1 MTEVSTRPHAGAT
14 TAGNNAKKEGPCHR
28 PAPPMRRVDPILP
41 EPINAFDFLDRIGEI
56 GVHWW
61 SLIEHVLEVQSSET
75 GKKQPLPEWALNI
88 LKDQGRHSASNEDF
102 RVQRDN
108 LREVLRLEKGQATYC
123 FEVWGDRTT
132 RLSLRHDSI
141 ADAIP
146 DLEYWRANGHPS
158 AFIMKLYRRNN
169 CSTAEGVAM
178 LDTLLGEVLFAGVSL
193 AHGEEDE
200 NIFQMMDETGRT
212 VSLLASQLRGHP
224 VIYRIRDK
232 RNLDS
237 LQAWLQEKT
246 TKDDRS

>member
-1 MTEVSTRPHAGAT
+1 MTNDATPALAATSATSTQQSRSGA
-14 TAGNNAKKEGPCHR
+14 PR
-28 PAPPMRRVDPILP
+28 PATPALPDPID
-41 EPINAFDFLDRIGEI
+41 AFDVLERIGEI

-61 SLIEHVLEVQSSET
+61 SLIDHVLEVQSSEA
-75 GKKQPLPEWALNI
+75 GKKQPLPEWALDI
-88 LKDQGRHSASNEDF
+88 LKDQGRHRISNEDF
-102 RVQRDN
+102 RVQREN
-108 LREVLRLEKGQATYC
+108 LREILRLEKGRATYC

-141 ADAIP
+141 ADAMP
-146 DLEYWRANGHPS
+146 DLDYWRANGHPA

-200 NIFQMMDETGRT
+200 NLFQMMDETGRT
-212 VSLLASQLRGHP
+212 VSLFASQLRGHP
-224 VIYRIRDK
+224 VIHRIRNK

-246 TKDDRS
+246 AKDGQS